1 MQIPASGMPEATLN
15 RESKETVSMSK
26 KIVTCLA
33 LVSLLALGGQ
43 AVAEICTIDDVPA
56 ATLLLPYFEVD
67 LNSPNG
73 VTTLFSINNASA
85 SAALAHI
92 TVWTDLSVPVLDFD
106 VYLTGYDVQT
116 MNMRDIVNG
125 ILPQTLDNNSDVPDV
140 VSPNGDP
147 TGTVLGDPLDL
158 SFPGTSGPC
167 IATYNP
173 LSGAFVSGHLKP
185 ALTGNASSLSNC
197 VGVDYDDNI
206 ARGYVTVDLV
216 SECNLDFPSTP
227 GYFTSV
233 AAFDNILWGDYF
245 YVEPGENFA
254 QGETLVHIEACVPPG
269 SSTGT
274 GTGLPDPENC
284 PFVPGDHTFYGRYA
298 SATAIDQREALP
310 TTLAARYLN
319 GGGFDGGTD
328 FLVWREGDA
337 AAAGYS
343 CALPGPTAAWYP
355 LDAVQIVLFDEEE
368 NPVQQED
375 CPSGDPT
382 CLQEITIPNEAQR
395 IDVALDLLTPF
406 EFGWAWLNLQHSQ
419 LIAAYGDD
427 DAQAWVTTVMD
438 AEGRFSVGF
447 DAIQL
452 DNANTPNTIVLPV
465 TGVITQ

>member
-1 MQIPASGMPEATLN
+1 
-15 RESKETVSMSK
+15 MSK

-73 VTTLFSINNASA
+73 VTTLFSVNNASA
-85 SAALAHI
+85 SAALAHV

-125 ILPQTLDNNSDVPDV
+125 ILPQTLDQNSDGGDA
-140 VSPNGDP
+140 VSNDGAD
-147 TGTVLGDPLDL
+147 TGTVLGNPLDQ

-167 IATYNP
+167 IATYGP
-173 LSGAFVSGHLKP
+173 LSAAFVNGHLKP

-254 QGETLVHIEACVPPG
+254 QGETLVHIEACEPG
-269 SSTGT
+269 DGYL
-274 GTGLPDPENC
+274 GFVGNGAGHC
-284 PFVPGDHTFYGRYA
+284 PFVPGDFTFYSRYVA
-298 SATAIDQREALP
+298 QAGTDQREG
-310 TTLAARYLN
+310 LASQFAVRYIT
-319 GGGFDGGTD
+319 GGLFDGGTD
-328 FLVWREGDA
+328 YIVWRDSRSTDIIG
-337 AAAGYS
+337 GS
-343 CALPGPTAAWYP
+343 CPAENDFAWYP
-355 LDAVQIVLFDEEE
+355 LNQDLVVAFDEEE
-368 NPVQQED
+368 NSEELCFLESDVSPPTGGQQTCFPIETGRYNVEVSAVPGSQSLD
-375 CPSGDPT
+375 PSFDFGWMF
-382 CLQEITIPNEAQR
+382 
-395 IDVALDLLTPF
+395 LDLDLTTVV
-406 EFGWAWLNLQHSQ
+406 ES
-419 LIAAYGDD
+419 
-427 DAQAWVTTVMD
+427 QAWVTAVMS
-438 AEGRFSVGF
+438 AEGRYAVGF
-447 DAIQL
+447 DAVQL
-452 DNANTPNTIVLPV
+452 DSVCESLTIPP
-465 TGVITQ
+465 G